1 MNRDLLAEF
10 QVLWESKQ
18 PHKKGRTFED
28 LFCRL
33 LYQNGFDV
41 QKNPKA
47 ARPRQTDLLGE
58 YGDNTFLF
66 ELKWQKRRVDVAV
79 VGQIRDRLRRAPRG
93 TIGCICSPSGFTE
106 KLIRDIEE
114 HRHEFEVLLF
124 DPLEVYSL
132 FAGQTTAA
140 DLIEEKRRS
149 LRRNGMMW
157 FFQRGLRV
165 SSSRY
170 VELPT
175 SVEHLQLPTPLYFR
189 LDSAHISD
197 LVFARTPLIFNE
209 YLWAASLRVNLK
221 ECTIDTIRDVL
232 TAASNYLGLR
242 GGGSF
247 GIRQSQSGWYG
258 LGSENFLREIGRYSE
273 RYQKYEGQV
282 HHSEEL
288 VFFEELTCGVFLLT
302 ARQSLTRKG
311 WIHSGVITIRVPGIP
326 VDMRP
331 YLRFA
336 QTFTQEHLFF
346 SPDEPLRRTW
356 VGPPAVEVPLE
367 TVIAEIR
374 DTNPVRPSGG
384 LAAVSGIVIKNP
396 FFRNPKTAA
405 KLSKNKELLPFAEPE
420 YLICTLDDWLDA
432 GDEVDGYEMSGL
444 ETVTMG
450 EAILLHPRCTWK
462 NLTKRVASSKGR
474 NLDDLH
480 SDWKR
485 RDDFLEQI
493 EKASA
498 RR

>member
-1 MNRDLLAEF
+1 MNRGLLAEF
-10 QVLWESKQ
+10 QALWESKQ

-41 QKNPKA
+41 HKNPKA
-47 ARPRQTDLLGE
+47 AGPRQTDLLGE

-79 VGQIRDRLRRAPRG
+79 VGQITDRLRRAPRG
-93 TIGCICSPSGFTE
+93 TIGCICSASGFTE
-106 KLIRDIEE
+106 TLIRDIEE

-140 DLIEEKRRS
+140 ALIEEKRRG
-149 LRRNGMMW
+149 LRRNGTMW
-157 FFQRGLRV
+157 FFQRGMRV

-170 VELPT
+170 AELPA
-175 SVEHLQLPTPLYFR
+175 SVEHLQLPTPLYSR

-221 ECTIDTIRDVL
+221 ECTLDTIRDVL

-258 LGSENFLREIGRYSE
+258 LGSENFVREIGRYSE
-273 RYQKYEGQV
+273 RYQEYEGQV

-288 VFFEELTCGVFLLT
+288 VFFEELKYGIFLLT

-311 WIHSGVITIRVPGIP
+311 WIHSGVVTIRVPGIP
-326 VDMRP
+326 VEMRP
-331 YLRFA
+331 YLKFA
-336 QTFTQEHLFF
+336 QTFTQEHTFF
-346 SPDEPLRRTW
+346 DPDEPLRRAW
-356 VGPPAVEVPLE
+356 IRPPAVEIPLE
-367 TVIAEIR
+367 SVIAEVQ
-374 DTNPVRPSGG
+374 DTNPVRPGG
-384 LAAVSGIVIKNP
+384 LAAVSGIVVKNP
-396 FFRNPKTAA
+396 FFKNPKLAM
-405 KLSKNKELLPFAEPE
+405 KLSKNKELLPFTEPE
-420 YLICTLDDWLDA
+420 YLICTLDDWFEA
-432 GDEVDGYEMSGL
+432 GDEVDAYEMTGL
-444 ETVTMG
+444 ETVTIG
-450 EAILLHPRCTWK
+450 EAVLLHPRCTWK
-462 NLTKRVASSKGR
+462 NLTKRIASDKRSTLGD
-474 NLDDLH
+474 LD
-480 SDWKR
+480 SEWKK
-485 RDDFLEQI
+485 RDDFVEQI
-493 EKASA
+493 ERASA